1 MFLFCSLYARSQC
14 RWKKMRF
21 YWSFEVGGCV
31 PNTKR
36 LGRPLSRPRLQGNGR
51 PAQLL
56 PVVRRHPDTGLPT
69 QDDLRWGLIPHTAK
83 RRPDIQPIH
92 ARAESVAENRMFRDA
107 YRSRRCVVPMN
118 AFFLKDAAGKR
129 HAFTVKDTSLF
140 GVAGIWENWR
150 DPDTRQWERTFATI
164 TVAGQH
170 IDRSNPR
177 SHARHLAARGLHPL
191 AWAGGRSARP
201 A

>member
-1 MFLFCSLYARSQC
+1 
-14 RWKKMRF
+14 MRTEHEKAGP
-21 YWSFEVGGCV
+21 S
-31 PNTKR
+31 PN
-36 LGRPLSRPRLQGNGR
+36 RPRLHGNGR
-51 PAQLL
+51 PAELL
-56 PVVRRHPDTGLPT
+56 PVVRRHPETGMPT

-92 ARAESVAENRMFRDA
+92 ARAETVAENQMFGDA

-129 HAFTVKDTSLF
+129 HAFTVKDTALF

-164 TVAGQH
+164 TVEANALIAPIH
-170 IDRSNPR
+170 DRMPAILRPEDYTRWLGPEDDPR
-177 SHARHLAARGLHPL
+177 DLLRPYPSELVLPTRLK
-191 AWAGGRSARP
+191 GR
-201 A
+201 